1 MWNIKQ
7 HKILHV
13 SWFTRKWLWFKAFP
27 KGEQVHNPADQLQ
40 SHTSTLLYS
49 CDSSNLSTY
58 ASCKAIWNCPIA
70 TTACEENQHPH
81 QVLSPDAPITSYPM
95 SSAHHWVLAAR
106 VAACFRGAFFTW
118 PQRALLFPKVLQV
131 LVEMHQILPWAISS
145 IPFHPLV
152 FFFSLFFPGQAFTL
166 YPYTKQTNKQT
177 N

>member
-1 MWNIKQ
+1 MSAGLQENGSDSK
-7 HKILHV
+7 H
-13 SWFTRKWLWFKAFP
+13 FP
-27 KGEQVHNPADQLQ
+27 KGNKFITQLISY
-40 SHTSTLLYS
+40 SHIHPPCVYS

-131 LVEMHQILPWAISS
+131 LVEMHQILPWTISS